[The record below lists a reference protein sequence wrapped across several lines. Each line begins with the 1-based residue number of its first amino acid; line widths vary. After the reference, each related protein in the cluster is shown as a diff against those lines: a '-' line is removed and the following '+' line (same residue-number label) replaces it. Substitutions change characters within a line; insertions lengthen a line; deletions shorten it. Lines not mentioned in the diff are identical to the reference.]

1 MSRAPSSE
9 YIKCSNCNLNKSIE
23 TYYHIEIEPKEGVYE
38 SDIHTNYCE
47 NCENFTKWFMGKGI
61 RDRNHLGKKSLLDYI
76 REENVIAG
84 EYEREIEVNEHML
97 KKVDQELIKFEEI
110 KTNFFYR
117 LIYIRKRNSLR
128 RKKEKLVID
137 LDRLNTV
144 LDWSLNSDSIKFYNK
159 LNPKPKPKCLGCGY
173 DKLFEKPKHTCGG
186 DIYKESK
193 RMSYNDLLYLEKEFL
208 LEYDEYGNVTKYSI

>member
-9 YIKCSNCNLNKSIE
+9 YIKCSNCNLNKIIE
-23 TYYHIEIEPKEGVYE
+23 TYYHIEIEPKGGVYE

-61 RDRNHLGKKSLLDYI
+61 K
-76 REENVIAG
+76 ENVIAAG

-144 LDWSLNSDSIKFYNK
+144 MDWSLNSDSIKFYNK

-193 RMSYNDLLYLEKEFL
+193 RTSYNDLLYLGKEFL